1 MRPDAAL
8 VAVLVAA
15 LLALPSALAAQ
26 GLEGRTVLMRGETWD
41 NPAIPYLLS
50 SDYVGL
56 VGEGPEFGFIP
67 ETNGNMYVV
76 PVTID
81 LGPDRVAFSYE
92 GTKGGTFT
100 QAQFNGYVLSFPVE
114 CTLLEGARLDLAA
127 TSPALAKAEVK
138 VGPRELRV
146 DVAGLTYTARDR
158 IELLLDV
165 TDCPIS

>member
-1 MRPDAAL
+1 MRPDAL
-8 VAVLVAA
+8 LLAA
-15 LLALPSALAAQ
+15 LGALPSALTAQ

-41 NPAIPYLLS
+41 DPAAPYLVS
-50 SDYVGL
+50 SDYVGE

-67 ETNGNMYVV
+67 ETNGTMIVV

-81 LGPDRVAFSYE
+81 LGPDRVSFSYE

-100 QAQFNGYVLSFPVE
+100 QARFNGYVLTFPVE
-114 CTLLEGARLDLAA
+114 CTLLEGARLDLAG
-127 TSPALAKAEVK
+127 TTPALAKAEVK
-138 VGPRELRV
+138 VGPRGLRV
-146 DVAGLTYTARDR
+146 DVAGLTYTPRDR